1 MKHPV
6 KNFVSKHDT
15 IISSHDT
22 IISSHDTIVS
32 RRAIYIYIT
41 ILTLVCHDC
50 KGTIVSY
57 YIILG
62 INQERT

>member
-32 RRAIYIYIT
+32 R
-41 ILTLVCHDC
+41 H
-50 KGTIVSY
+50 
-57 YIILG
+57 
-62 INQERT
+62 NQERTLWFNDFS

>member
-32 RRAIYIYIT
+32 R
-41 ILTLVCHDC
+41 H
-50 KGTIVSY
+50 
-57 YIILG
+57 
-62 INQERT
+62 NQERIKSTCDVVYFFSPVLYIYT

>member
-22 IISSHDTIVS
+22 TISSHDTIVS
-32 RRAIYIYIT
+32 RHATYIY
-41 ILTLVCHDC
+41 HDTDISV
-50 KGTIVSY
+50 TIVK
-57 YIILG
+57 G
-62 INQERT
+62 P

>member
-6 KNFVSKHDT
+6 KNFVSKHDM

-32 RRAIYIYIT
+32 RHATYIYIT
-41 ILTLVCHDC
+41 ILTLV
-50 KGTIVSY
+50 SR
-57 YIILG
+57 L
-62 INQERT
+62 

>member
-32 RRAIYIYIT
+32 RHATYIYIT
-41 ILTLVCHDC
+41 ILTLVS
-50 KGTIVSY
+50 VV
-57 YIILG
+57 
-62 INQERT
+62 

>member
-32 RRAIYIYIT
+32 R
-41 ILTLVCHDC
+41 H
-50 KGTIVSY
+50 
-57 YIILG
+57 
-62 INQERT
+62 NQERTCGLTILVDHSKYY